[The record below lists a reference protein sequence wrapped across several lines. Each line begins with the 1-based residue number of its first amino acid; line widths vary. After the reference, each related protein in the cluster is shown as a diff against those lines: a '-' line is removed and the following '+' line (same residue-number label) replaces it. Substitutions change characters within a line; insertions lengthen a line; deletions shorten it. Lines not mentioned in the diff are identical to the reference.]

1 MQPVSLYMCSRIQH
15 AYSQFLHYPKAAG
28 LLVVVSNLPSPVH
41 IFTMFLCRRQ
51 QLETTLGESLM

>member
-1 MQPVSLYMCSRIQH
+1 MHIHSFCITQRLQ
-15 AYSQFLHYPKAAG
+15 G